1 MSCPHC
7 EGGPTRATARPDDAA
22 RPRGR
27 RRPGAGRIGAARAV
41 GAGLNPVVD
50 PSHVVATGTPGTR
63 VLLVGT
69 PNSGKSTLFNRL
81 TGARQTTRNVPGT
94 TVDLAR
100 GDWRPGS
107 GRAASG
113 PGGRTS
119 RNSAV
124 ALADS
129 ATLTVVDLP
138 GAYSLTPISPDEA
151 VTAAEIARSTA
162 VGETDE
168 PTVCLLVANA
178 AELHSALFLLG
189 QVGALTDRVVVALTM
204 TDVATV
210 DGLVVDPT
218 RLAERLGVPV
228 VEVDPRTGRGTD
240 ALAEA
245 VGDVAVRPR
254 AVVGLPGATG
264 ATERAG
270 GCCADAADGPAA
282 SAPAV
287 AHGHEHA
294 QAPGDGLDRID
305 ALLGWADDV
314 VEAVGAHRAGVTSRA
329 DRIDRWLLNPWVGL
343 PVFALTL
350 WALFQLAT
358 SAAAPI
364 MDAAESLVTGPVAGV
379 VSWALSGLG
388 AGGGWFEGLL
398 VDGVVAGVG
407 VVVAFAPLMAMMFL
421 AIGLLEDSGYVARV
435 AVLADRLMRAVGLDG
450 RVIMPL
456 IVGFGC
462 NLPALAATKTLP
474 NARQRLLTGLLVP
487 YASCPARLTVYVLLA
502 GTFFPRHTGLV
513 VLAMYVLSVLLVL
526 GGALALRGTLFRDL
540 DREPLALVLPAYHV
554 PRLGPLLATTGRR
567 VLAFLRGA
575 GTIIVAV
582 LVAVWLLLAI
592 PVTPGHAFGDAPVH
606 DSAYG
611 RVTDQVA
618 PVFAPA
624 GYGDWRT
631 TSALVTGF
639 VAKEVAVGALA
650 QAYAVD
656 EPTGSAP
663 GALGDRLRATLD
675 ETSGGH
681 PEAAALA
688 FMVFVLAY
696 TPCLATVAE
705 QKRMFGWRWTLGA
718 VAAQLTVA
726 WVLSVAT
733 FQLLRLVW

>member
-7 EGGPTRATARPDDAA
+7 EGGAPRTHEGPDGAA
-22 RPRGR
+22 HPRGR
-27 RRPGAGRIGAARAV
+27 RAPGGGATTAPA
-41 GAGLNPVVD
+41 PVL
-50 PSHVVATGTPGTR
+50 R

-69 PNSGKSTLFNRL
+69 PNAGKSTLFNHL

-100 GDWRPGS
+100 GTWRP
-107 GRAASG
+107 
-113 PGGRTS
+113 RTG
-119 RNSAV
+119 AGTTTATPL
-124 ALADS
+124 AL
-129 ATLTVVDLP
+129 VDLP
-138 GAYSLTPISPDEA
+138 GTYSLTPVSPDEA
-151 VTAAEIARSTA
+151 VTVAEIDRAGA
-162 VGETDE
+162 E
-168 PTVCLLVANA
+168 PGTVTLLVANA

-189 QVGALTDRVVVALTM
+189 QVGARTERVVVALTM
-204 TDVATV
+204 TDVATA
-210 DGLVVDPT
+210 DGVTVDPG
-218 RLAERLGVPV
+218 RLAARLGVPV

-240 ALAEA
+240 GLVA
-245 VGDVAVRPR
+245 AVRAVSEHPR
-254 AVVGLPGATG
+254 PVPGLPGA
-264 ATERAG
+264 A
-270 GCCADAADGPAA
+270 
-282 SAPAV
+282 
-287 AHGHEHA
+287 
-294 QAPGDGLDRID
+294 APGTAPDDELDRID

-314 VEAVGAHRAGVTSRA
+314 VESVGAHGSATRSRA
-329 DRIDRWLLNPWVGL
+329 DRIDALLLDPWVGL
-343 PVFALTL
+343 PVFVVTL

-358 SAAAPI
+358 WVAAPI
-364 MDAAESLVTGPVAGV
+364 MGATEALVTGPVAGLV
-379 VSWALSGLG
+379 TWALDGVGLS
-388 AGGGWFEGLL
+388 GGWLEGLL
-398 VDGVVAGVG
+398 VDGLVAGVG
-407 VVVAFAPLMAMMFL
+407 VVVAFAPLMALMFL

-435 AVLADRLMRAVGLDG
+435 AVLADRLMRSVGLDG

-462 NLPALAATKTLP
+462 NLPALAATRTLP
-474 NARQRLLTGLLVP
+474 NARQRLLTGLLIP

-513 VLAMYVLSVLLVL
+513 VLAMYVLSVALVL
-526 GGALALRGTLFRDL
+526 VGALVLRGTLFRDL
-540 DREPLALVLPAYHV
+540 THEPLALVLPAYHV
-554 PRLGPLLATTGRR
+554 PRPVPLLVTTGRR

-575 GTIIVAV
+575 GTIIVGV
-582 LVAVWLLLAI
+582 LVVVWLLLSV
-592 PVTPGHAFGDAPVH
+592 PVTPGHTFGEVPVH

-611 RVTDQVA
+611 RLTDQVA
-618 PVFAPA
+618 PVFSPA

-656 EPTGSAP
+656 EPVGSSP
-663 GALGDRLRATLD
+663 GELGEQLRATLD

-681 PEAAALA
+681 APAAALA

-705 QKRMFGWRWTLGA
+705 QQRMFGWRWTLGA
-718 VAAQLTVA
+718 VAIQLSVA

>member
-7 EGGPTRATARPDDAA
+7 EGGAPRTHDGPDGAA
-22 RPRGR
+22 HPRGR
-27 RRPGAGRIGAARAV
+27 QGPGRGAATAPDL
-41 GAGLNPVVD
+41 APDL
-50 PSHVVATGTPGTR
+50 R

-69 PNSGKSTLFNRL
+69 PNAGKSTLFNHL

-100 GDWRPGS
+100 GSWRP
-107 GRAASG
+107 
-113 PGGRTS
+113 RTGTDPVP
-119 RNSAV
+119 ATPL
-124 ALADS
+124 AL
-129 ATLTVVDLP
+129 VDLP
-138 GAYSLTPISPDEA
+138 GTYSLTPVSPDEA
-151 VTAAEIARSTA
+151 VTVAEIERAGA
-162 VGETDE
+162 EHG
-168 PTVCLLVANA
+168 TVALLVANA
-178 AELHSALFLLG
+178 AELHSALFLLR
-189 QVGALTDRVVVALTM
+189 QVGTRTERVVVALTM

-210 DGLVVDPT
+210 DGLAVDAG
-218 RLAERLGVPV
+218 RLAARLGVPV
-228 VEVDPRTGRGTD
+228 VEVDPRTGRGAD
-240 ALAEA
+240 GLAA
-245 VGDVAVRPR
+245 AVRAVAEQPR
-254 AVVGLPGATG
+254 PVLGLPVCT
-264 ATERAG
+264 T
-270 GCCADAADGPAA
+270 
-282 SAPAV
+282 APRT
-287 AHGHEHA
+287 
-294 QAPGDGLDRID
+294 APDDELDRID

-314 VEAVGAHRAGVTSRA
+314 VESVDAHRTATRSRA
-329 DRIDRWLLNPWVGL
+329 DRIDALLLDPWVGL
-343 PVFALTL
+343 PVFVLTL

-358 SAAAPI
+358 WVAAPI
-364 MDAAESLVTGPVAGV
+364 MGATEALVTGPVASFVTWVLDGV
-379 VSWALSGLG
+379 GV
-388 AGGGWFEGLL
+388 GGGWLEGLL

-407 VVVAFAPLMAMMFL
+407 VVVAFAPLMALMFL

-435 AVLADRLMRAVGLDG
+435 AVLADRLMRSVGLDG

-462 NLPALAATKTLP
+462 NLPALAATRTLP

-487 YASCPARLTVYVLLA
+487 YTSCPARLTVYVLLA

-513 VLAMYVLSVLLVL
+513 VLAMYVLSVALVL
-526 GGALALRGTLFRDL
+526 VGALALRGTLFRDL
-540 DREPLALVLPAYHV
+540 AHEPLALVLPAYHV
-554 PRLGPLLATTGRR
+554 PRPVPLLVTTGRR

-575 GTIIVAV
+575 GTIIVGV
-582 LVAVWLLLAI
+582 LVVVWLLLAV
-592 PVTPGHAFGDAPVH
+592 PVTPGHAFGEVPVH

-611 RVTDQVA
+611 RLTDQVA
-618 PVFAPA
+618 PVFSPA

-656 EPTGSAP
+656 EPVGSSP
-663 GALGDRLRATLD
+663 GELGEQLRATLD

-681 PEAAALA
+681 APAAALA

-705 QKRMFGWRWTLGA
+705 QRRMFGWRWTLGA
-718 VAAQLTVA
+718 VAVQLGVA

>member
-1 MSCPHC
+1 MGPGRGT
-7 EGGPTRATARPDDAA
+7 EGHDGAAHPPARRRRRGTGPGVPLDATDLPAA
-22 RPRGR
+22 R
-27 RRPGAGRIGAARAV
+27 I
-41 GAGLNPVVD
+41 
-50 PSHVVATGTPGTR
+50 
-63 VLLVGT
+63 LLVGT

-81 TGARQTTRNVPGT
+81 TGARQTTRNAPGT
-94 TVDLAR
+94 TVELAR
-100 GDWRPGS
+100 GTWRPGP
-107 GRAASG
+107 GRSAEARGSQE
-113 PGGRTS
+113 T
-119 RNSAV
+119 AV
-124 ALADS
+124 ALAAS
-129 ATLTVVDLP
+129 STLAIVDLP
-138 GAYSLTPISPDEA
+138 GAYSLTPVSPDEA

-162 VGETDE
+162 GTGGAAGTGRTDDA
-168 PTVCLLVANA
+168 VCLLVANA

-210 DGLVVDPT
+210 DGLVVDPD
-218 RLAERLGVPV
+218 RLADRLGVPV
-228 VEVDPRTGRGTD
+228 VEVDPRTGHGTD
-240 ALAEA
+240 DLAEA
-245 VGDVAVRPR
+245 VRTVAANPR
-254 AVVGLPGATG
+254 AVVGLP
-264 ATERAG
+264 
-270 GCCADAADGPAA
+270 
-282 SAPAV
+282 APADDRP
-287 AHGHEHA
+287 A
-294 QAPGDGLDRID
+294 GDLDRGDLDRID

-314 VEAVGAHRAGVTSRA
+314 VEAIDAHHSPTRSRA

-343 PVFALTL
+343 PVFVLTL

-358 SAAAPI
+358 WAAAPI
-364 MDAAESLVTGPVAGV
+364 MGAAEALVTGPVAGV
-379 VSWALSGLG
+379 VSWALAGLG
-388 AGGGWFEGLL
+388 LGGGWFEGLV

-435 AVLADRLMRAVGLDG
+435 AVLADRLMRSVGLDG

-474 NARQRLLTGLLVP
+474 HARQRLLTGLLVP

-526 GGALALRGTLFRDL
+526 GGAFALRGTLFRDL

-592 PVTPGHAFGDAPVH
+592 PVTAGHTFGEVPVH

-611 RVTDQVA
+611 RLTDQVA

-656 EPTGSAP
+656 EPTRSSP
-663 GALGDRLRATLD
+663 GELGEQLRTTLD

-681 PEAAALA
+681 ASAAALA

-705 QKRMFGWRWTLGA
+705 QKRLFGWRWTLGA

>member
-7 EGGPTRATARPDDAA
+7 EGGPAHDKRPDGAA
-22 RPRGR
+22 HLPAQGR
-27 RRPGAGRIGAARAV
+27 RRGTGPGAPLDATDHHAARI
-41 GAGLNPVVD
+41 
-50 PSHVVATGTPGTR
+50 
-63 VLLVGT
+63 LLVGT

-81 TGARQTTRNVPGT
+81 TGARQTTRNAPGT
-94 TVDLAR
+94 TVELAR
-100 GDWRPGS
+100 GTWRP
-107 GRAASG
+107 G
-113 PGGRTS
+113 PGGREGAGAPGTAGTPGTPGTA
-119 RNSAV
+119 RT
-124 ALADS
+124 ALA
-129 ATLTVVDLP
+129 APPTLAIVDLP
-138 GAYSLTPISPDEA
+138 GTYSLTPVSPDEA
-151 VTAAEIARSTA
+151 VTAAEVARSSAGTAGTPGAAGTVGTAGTAGSAGTAGTPGAAGTVGAAGETA
-162 VGETDE
+162 VC
-168 PTVCLLVANA
+168 VLVANA

-189 QVGALTDRVVVALTM
+189 QVAALTDRVVVALTM

-210 DGLVVDPT
+210 DGLAVDPA
-218 RLAERLGVPV
+218 RLSERLGVPV
-228 VEVDPRTGRGTD
+228 VDVDPRTGRGTEE
-240 ALAEA
+240 LA
-245 VGDVAVRPR
+245 DAVRAVAHEAR
-254 AVVGLPGATG
+254 GVVGLPSV
-264 ATERAG
+264 AG
-270 GCCADAADGPAA
+270 TRVPMAPEADAD
-282 SAPAV
+282 
-287 AHGHEHA
+287 
-294 QAPGDGLDRID
+294 LDRID

-314 VEAVGAHRAGVTSRA
+314 VEAVGAHHVATGSRA

-343 PVFALTL
+343 PVFVLTL

-358 SAAAPI
+358 WAAAPI
-364 MDAAESLVTGPVAGV
+364 MGAAEALVTGPVAGV
-379 VSWALSGLG
+379 VSWALAGLG
-388 AGGGWFEGLL
+388 LGGGWFEGLL

-435 AVLADRLMRAVGLDG
+435 AVLADRLMRSVGLDG

-474 NARQRLLTGLLVP
+474 HARQRLLTGLLVP

-554 PRLGPLLATTGRR
+554 PRLGPLLTTTGRR

-592 PVTPGHAFGDAPVH
+592 PVTAGHTFGEVPVH

-611 RVTDQVA
+611 RLTDQVA

-656 EPTGSAP
+656 EPTGSSP
-663 GALGDRLRATLD
+663 GELGEQLRATLD
-675 ETSGGH
+675 KTSGGH
-681 PEAAALA
+681 APAAALA

-705 QKRMFGWRWTLGA
+705 QKRLFGWRWTLGA
-718 VAAQLTVA
+718 VVAQLTVA

>member
-7 EGGPTRATARPDDAA
+7 AGGPAHDQGPDGAA
-22 RPRGR
+22 PPPARGR
-27 RRPGAGRIGAARAV
+27 RRETG
-41 GAGLNPVVD
+41 
-50 PSHVVATGTPGTR
+50 PSTPHDGTGGTRTR

-81 TGARQTTRNVPGT
+81 TGARQSTRNVPGT

-100 GDWRPGS
+100 GTWQPGT
-107 GRAASG
+107 GGAARTDG
-113 PGGRTS
+113 PGTFGGVGP
-119 RNSAV
+119 AGGAQV
-124 ALADS
+124 ALA
-129 ATLTVVDLP
+129 APPALAVVDLP
-138 GAYSLTPISPDEA
+138 GTYSLTPVSPDEA
-151 VTAAEIARSTA
+151 VTVTEIARSTA
-162 VGETDE
+162 GDPGTPGTEE
-168 PTVCLLVANA
+168 STVCVLVANA
-178 AELHSALFLLG
+178 AELHGALFLLG
-189 QVGALTDRVVVALTM
+189 QVAALTDRVVVALTM

-210 DGLVVDPT
+210 DGLVVDPN
-218 RLAERLGVPV
+218 RLTERLGVPV
-228 VEVDPRTGRGTD
+228 VEVDPRTGRGTEE
-240 ALAEA
+240 LA
-245 VGDVAVRPR
+245 DAVRAVAHEAR
-254 AVVGLPGATG
+254 GVVGLPVGAEAEAPG
-264 ATERAG
+264 EPG
-270 GCCADAADGPAA
+270 ADAD
-282 SAPAV
+282 
-287 AHGHEHA
+287 
-294 QAPGDGLDRID
+294 LDRID

-314 VEAVGAHRAGVTSRA
+314 VEAVDAHRSTTPSRA

-343 PVFALTL
+343 PVFVLTL

-358 SAAAPI
+358 WAAAPV
-364 MDAAESLVTGPVAGV
+364 MGAAEALVSGPVAGV
-379 VSWALSGLG
+379 VSWALAGLG
-388 AGGGWFEGLL
+388 LGGGWFEGLL

-435 AVLADRLMRAVGLDG
+435 AVLADRLMRSVGLDG

-462 NLPALAATKTLP
+462 NLPALAATRTLP
-474 NARQRLLTGLLVP
+474 HARQRLLTGLLVP

-592 PVTPGHAFGDAPVH
+592 PVTTGHAFGEVPVH

-611 RVTDQVA
+611 RLTDQVA

-656 EPTGSAP
+656 EPTGSSP
-663 GALGDRLRATLD
+663 GELGDQLRATLD

-681 PEAAALA
+681 APAAALA

-705 QKRMFGWRWTLGA
+705 QKRLFGRRWTLGA
-718 VAAQLTVA
+718 VVAQLTVA